1 MQKLVLFCLAVLS
14 LLLIVFIKPT
24 VQTSKD
30 GFGSNGSQTQR
41 REASEGFQNL
51 MGVNWTS
58 KNDGTPKALY
68 TDLPVNQ
75 PNVVDLAEVGVGNI
89 PASPAPASD
98 LPTAPFY
105 QRANETPNPYK
116 NPTTE
121 PAKYIQLL
129 GVKEDLQAFFGFQA
143 AMLEERND
151 PAIQMPLTRARA
163 DMGELIDVQSVI
175 ERNPGL
181 PSRITNKQ
189 LDDIRS
195 NLRYL
200 RATLYEL
207 ESSGAIEPETIEGFE
222 GFVAAPASRPAPRP
236 ASRPAPKPAPK
247 SDARPATLKELQEF
261 QIKVVVE
268 ITRLQASGTSD
279 PVVVGRTNV
288 LNQIKKDV
296 DDTITKLQ
304 TGAITPDTSP
314 ILYSDIKAAFP
325 LLGKTT
331 SPLPTILQKT
341 KLPAPIANLFPGG
354 LSPKDTEQALQ
365 INNIIKGY
373 MKNIFEGSSW
383 GVDLHYKYDNPNIA
397 KLKAQAASTPVVIT
411 TDPSIMSGLPGVSY
425 QQPPSYKGASR
436 NDPSASSTDTMKQN
450 TDSSYSHGL
459 PGLSNRIQQLP
470 EAGRM
475 DWKERASQIKQQI
488 QRRGLNPN
496 DFGAIPDGTSVSKEF
511 SWRGHTQMMC
521 NRLNT
526 TTDPGLAMT
535 VGCPPPEWE
544 GWRK

>member
-14 LLLIVFIKPT
+14 LLLIVFIKPAT
-24 VQTSKD
+24 KD
-30 GFGSNGSQTQR
+30 
-41 REASEGFQNL
+41 GFQNL

-68 TDLPVNQ
+68 TDLPVKQ

-89 PASPAPASD
+89 PASPPPASD

-105 QRANETPNPYK
+105 QRPNETPSPYK

-151 PAIQMPLTRARA
+151 PAIQIPLTRARA

-189 LDDIRS
+189 LDDIRA

-200 RATLYEL
+200 RATLHEL
-207 ESSGAIEPETIEGFE
+207 ETSGAVQPETIEGFA
-222 GFVAAPASRPAPRP
+222 GKASAAAALK
-236 ASRPAPKPAPK
+236 A
-247 SDARPATLKELQEF
+247 DNRPATLKELQDF

-268 ITRLQASGTSD
+268 LKRLQASGTSD

-288 LNQIKKDV
+288 LNQIKHDV
-296 DDTITKLQ
+296 DDTIKKLE

-325 LLGKTT
+325 LLGKTN
-331 SPLPTILQKT
+331 SPLPTILKKT

-397 KLKAQAASTPVVIT
+397 KLQAQAASTPVVVA
-411 TDPSIMSGLPGVSY
+411 TDPSVMSGLPGVPY
-425 QQPPSYKGASR
+425 QQPPSYKGASSK
-436 NDPSASSTDTMKQN
+436 DPTASSTDTMKHN

-459 PGLSNRIQQLP
+459 PGLSNRIQPLP
-470 EAGRM
+470 EAGHM
-475 DWKERASQIKQQI
+475 DWKERANQIKQQI
-488 QRRGLNPN
+488 KRRGLNPA
-496 DFGAIPDGTSVSKEF
+496 DFGAIPDGTPVSKEF

-535 VGCPPPEWE
+535 VGCPPSEWE